1 MRVRCVV
8 AFFLLTFIV
17 GCGSNPPAAPNRTDL
32 PPGRSLLPEPDALAH
47 LKANLGKE
55 ITVEGIAA
63 DAKLGPMVISNTHS
77 IWIDLP
83 HWEANVSGKR
93 VRVTGTVIE
102 RADLPVFV
110 ADPNDK
116 KTPAGIPMPKG
127 TDLKEAAKRLM
138 LSNVKWEL
146 IDAKKDE
153 PRKQSLAPPKSDD
166 YTAAMKTRLH
176 VFFSGRVQGVGF
188 RFTTAQTARRFAVTG
203 WVRNLYDGRVEMKA
217 EGEAAEL
224 DRFLEALESE
234 MRGNIESRERSTEA
248 ATGEWSS
255 FEVASST

>member
-17 GCGSNPPAAPNRTDL
+17 GCGSNPPATPIRTDL
-32 PPGRSLLPEPDALAH
+32 PPGRSLLPEPDALTH

-63 DAKLGPMVISNTHS
+63 EAKLGPMVISNTLS

-102 RADLPVFV
+102 RADLPVFIL
-110 ADPNDK
+110 DPK
-116 KTPAGIPMPKG
+116 EAKAGIPVPKG

-153 PRKQSLAPPKSDD
+153 PKKQSLAAPKSES
-166 YTAAMKTRLH
+166 YTAVMKTRLH

-203 WVRNLYDGRVEMKA
+203 WVRNLYDGRVEIKA
-217 EGEAAEL
+217 EGETAEL
-224 DRFLEALESE
+224 DRFLAALESE
-234 MRGNIESRERSTEA
+234 MRGNIEFRERSTEA